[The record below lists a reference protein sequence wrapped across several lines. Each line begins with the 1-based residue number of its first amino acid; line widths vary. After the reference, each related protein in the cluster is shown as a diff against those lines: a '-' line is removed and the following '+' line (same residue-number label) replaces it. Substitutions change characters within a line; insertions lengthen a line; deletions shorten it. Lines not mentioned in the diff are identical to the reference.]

1 MFLIVYDNNNLYCVF
16 FQFGFFIYG
25 YYIYYIQLVFR
36 IKFLVGELCVFFIV
50 LKKVLIVDF
59 RLDYIELGKYI
70 FFV

>member
-25 YYIYYIQLVFR
+25 YYNYYIQLVFR
-36 IKFLVGELCVFFIV
+36 IKFLVRELCVFFIV
-50 LKKVLIVDF
+50 LKKGQIVDF